1 MPSSAYTAEQYR
13 RNFPDGYEN
22 HYWPLAR
29 NMIVA
34 RRLRAFF
41 DPGDVLLDVGCG
53 RGIVLAYLR
62 ARGWDCHG
70 CDISTPP
77 LLPGCEPFVT
87 VAAQAV
93 DLPKEARERTNGLL
107 FCDLIEHLEDPA
119 HVLGACRDTFPRL
132 RRVLATVPARRE
144 LWSNY
149 DECYG
154 HYKRYDLAATRSL
167 FEDAGYT
174 VLHLAYFFHAIYLPM
189 RLLLAWKGARCERMK
204 APKRPA
210 LHALLARCFSLEER
224 LVPGCWFGGSIIAV
238 AEPATDGGVGGQPR
252 TAESTP

>member
-1 MPSSAYTAEQYR
+1 MPSSAYTAEQYS

-34 RRLRAFF
+34 RKLRVFF
-41 DPGDVLLDVGCG
+41 KRSDVLLDVGCG

-62 ARGWDCHG
+62 ARGWDCCG

-77 LLPGCEPFVT
+77 LLPGCEPFVAVGT
-87 VAAQAV
+87 RPV
-93 DLPKEARERTNGLL
+93 DLPQETRERTSGLL
-107 FCDLIEHLEDPA
+107 FCDLLEHLEDPKRML
-119 HVLGACRDTFPRL
+119 VTCRETFPRL

-149 DECYG
+149 DDCYG
-154 HYKRYDLAATRSL
+154 HHKRYDLPATRAL
-167 FEDAGYT
+167 FEEAGYT

-189 RLLLAWKGARCERMK
+189 RLLLAWTGARCEQMR
-204 APKRPA
+204 APERPA
-210 LHALLARCFSLEER
+210 LHALLARGFSLEEK
-224 LVPGCWFGGSIIAV
+224 LVPGSWFGGSVIAV
-238 AEPATDGGVGGQPR
+238 AQPATDGDVGGESR
-252 TAESTP
+252 TAESMT